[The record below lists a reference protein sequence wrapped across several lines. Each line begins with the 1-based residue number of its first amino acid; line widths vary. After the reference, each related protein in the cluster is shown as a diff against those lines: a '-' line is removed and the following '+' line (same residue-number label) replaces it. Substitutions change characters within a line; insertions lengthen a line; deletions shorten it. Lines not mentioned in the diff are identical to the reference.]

1 MFDKMFLDAQ
11 VYKYSDLIISTN
23 ILRHSYAIIDVR
35 HINAF
40 VKTIMYSS
48 SMVLHKFTPQC
59 NKVKGEGTPG
69 D

>member
-1 MFDKMFLDAQ
+1 
-11 VYKYSDLIISTN
+11 
-23 ILRHSYAIIDVR
+23 
-35 HINAF
+35 
-40 VKTIMYSS
+40 MYSS